1 MSDSPQTAIRVGDEI
16 THSDALFGGVTG
28 MILGGLAGL
37 VIGAVILGGTIA
49 TGGALAFFI
58 GCGLLGVAGGGGLGK
73 ILGRHSTPNPKGKVL
88 TGSPNVFVG
97 GKPAARAD
105 ADVAHCE
112 DHSDSDNARDQP
124 SVRGQKI
131 MQGSG
136 TVFINGF
143 YASRKGDKG
152 HCDFALG
159 EGFPTVF
166 IGGPT
171 QTVKVKDP
179 KTGKDMEIESETSSI
194 DGLIWGAGIL
204 GGALVMLPAGMAI
217 VAEGTAARLGLGA
230 IAKQL
235 IVRLGGQVALTLGLS
250 TAGGAGLK
258 YVGGKEYEVGGVKF
272 GGQGSETQDLLEF
285 GGQTLTPFVGAVKI
299 PGLGESAYGLID
311 GIPARFPRLFG
322 GGKTPSVVP
331 EHVGS
336 GDGDTAGTG
345 DKPAADAAPTGE
357 PEPAQALPA
366 NTPHLPEPVPAPEA
380 APEVAAPKT
389 GETPSVSEPLPKLN
403 PELPEPEPAPET
415 EDPEVARVMQAYD
428 ALGDTPPKVEMSEND
443 SAYAD
448 AHTLERHGPD
458 IPLER
463 GSAPTGDRTIE
474 GRIYGDEPWRT
485 PGPPPPDKPENF
497 SYKWKDAST
506 MNRTVNDYLQ
516 NNWEQVRSDLAVSGR
531 HQATFNTESA
541 VGEGYSNSSAGTS
554 NPPNAVYG
562 QTSMVTTVIKA
573 VPGDPSAIKIITAYP
588 NGRGFS
594 SPDGKDFVDLN
605 GKVP

>member
-1 MSDSPQTAIRVGDEI
+1 MSDAPQTAIRVGDEI

-37 VIGAVILGGTIA
+37 VVGAILVGGTIA
-49 TGGALAFFI
+49 TGGALAVFI
-58 GCGLLGVAGGGGLGK
+58 GCGLLGVAAGGGLGK
-73 ILGRHSTPNPKGKVL
+73 ILGRHATPNPKGKVL

-112 DHSDSDNARDQP
+112 DHSDSENARDQS
-124 SVRGQKI
+124 SVQGKKI

-152 HCDFALG
+152 HCDFTLG

-194 DGLIWGAGIL
+194 DGLIWGAGLL

-217 VAEGTAARLGLGA
+217 VAEGTAARIGMGA

-235 IVRLGGQVALTLGLS
+235 IVRLGGQAALAVGLG

-285 GGQTLTPFVGAVKI
+285 GGQTLIPFVGAVKI
-299 PGLGESAYGLID
+299 PGTGESAYGFID
-311 GIPARFPRLFG
+311 GIPGRFPRLFRG
-322 GGKTPSVVP
+322 GEKPPVAP
-331 EHVGS
+331 ERAGS
-336 GDGDTAGTG
+336 GDAAGDGDTAGTG
-345 DKPAADAAPTGE
+345 DKSAADAAPAGE

-366 NTPHLPEPVPAPEA
+366 NTPHLPEPVPAPETT
-380 APEVAAPKT
+380 PEVAAPKA
-389 GETPSVSEPLPKLN
+389 GEAVAEPLPKLN

-415 EDPEVARVMQAYD
+415 EDPEVARVMRVYN
-428 ALGDTPPKVEMSEND
+428 ALGDEPPKVNMAKND
-443 SAYAD
+443 AAYTD

-463 GSAPTGDRTIE
+463 GSAPVGDRTIE

-485 PGPPPPDKPENF
+485 PGPPPPDKPDNY

-516 NNWEQVRSDLAVSGR
+516 NNWEQVRSDIALNGG
-531 HQATFNTESA
+531 HDATFNTGHA
-541 VGEGYSNSSAGTS
+541 VGEGYSNSSYHTS

-562 QTSMVTTVIKA
+562 QTSMVT
-573 VPGDPSAIKIITAYP
+573 ITI
-588 NGRGFS
+588 
-594 SPDGKDFVDLN
+594 DLD
-605 GKVP
+605 